1 MYPHDPIEDF
11 VVITGSSARGFKL
24 KNGDYIYYFITLE
37 HMEDAL
43 DKLDRYNNEPIPL
56 IHNAWF
62 VLKNDSTIIKNRL
75 VVEEMVDMC
84 LPILIEQDRRLLTET
99 EQNA

>member
-11 VVITGSSARGFKL
+11 FVITGSSTRGFKL

-37 HMEDAL
+37 HMKDAL
-43 DKLDRYNNEPIPL
+43 DKLDRYDNKPIPL
-56 IHNAWF
+56 IQNAWF
-62 VLKNDSTIIKNRL
+62 VLKNDGTIIKNRL

>member
-1 MYPHDPIEDF
+1 MCPHDPIEDF
-11 VVITGSSARGFKL
+11 VVITGSSTRGFKL

-37 HMEDAL
+37 HMKDAL

-56 IHNAWF
+56 IQNAWF
-62 VLKNDSTIIKNRL
+62 VLKNDGTIIKNRL